1 MAKRATIADVAKAA
15 GVSVATVDRVL
26 NARLPVREETSK
38 RVYEGAI
45 SVGYHAAG
53 LIRRRLYEDLPE
65 VRLGFVLQKER
76 QYFYQAFARNLEAA
90 VIGAPNIRGVPH
102 IAFAADQT
110 PTVLVAELRAM
121 AARAQAVAMVA
132 QDHPMITA
140 EVEALKA
147 RGIPVFALLSDFA
160 GSVRE
165 GYVGLDNRKAGRT
178 AAWMLATAAKRP
190 GKVAA
195 FVGSHRF
202 HGHEMRE
209 AGFRAWFREHA
220 PKFQVLETMVN
231 LETRQ
236 LTHEATLDLLKRHP
250 DLTGLYVAGGGMEGA
265 IAAIREEKLA
275 GRVLI
280 VCNELTPESRA
291 ALADGTVTMVIA
303 TPLANLCRDLVSLM
317 VRAVREGTAEA
328 PGQTFLPLEIY
339 LPEMI

>member
-1 MAKRATIADVAKAA
+1 MARRATIADVAKAA

-76 QYFYQAFARNLEAA
+76 QYFYQSFARNLETA
-90 VIGAPNIRGVPH
+90 VAGAPNIRGVPH

-121 AARAQAVAMVA
+121 AARAEAVAMVA

-140 EVEALKA
+140 EVEMLKA

-178 AAWMLATAAKRP
+178 AAWMLAAAAKRP

-202 HGHEMRE
+202 HGHELRE
-209 AGFRAWFREHA
+209 AGFRSWFREHA
-220 PKFQVLETMVN
+220 PEFQVLDTMVN

-250 DLTGLYVAGGGMEGA
+250 DLAGFYVAGGGMEGA

-317 VRAVREGTAEA
+317 VRAVREGMSDA